1 MKKTLII
8 IASLALGAAASQA
21 AVLCT
26 TTFNRTGTSLDSVT
40 VSTVSDAGLS
50 TSTSISSDNFS
61 KNTSGNDLLANGTIP
76 ASVFSPNANVGNNQ
90 NNTWSVSFTFT
101 NDGSQDMLISS
112 IDLSMIGFT
121 GAGAAQN
128 AGGGVANNNYVGGAD
143 GNLNKPV
150 NITLG
155 MSGQGDQT
163 LAYNGATSTNTST
176 GSWDGVRTGSYEYS
190 DVLLKAGESM
200 TLTVTASKKRGL
212 RQAAVF
218 IGLTGIQINGGS
230 GSRTRHGL
238 PGAFGAGRID
248 DAPPQALSIFFNRGP
263 FQDRIFWN
271 GPGAW
276 HSVTE

>member
-26 TTFNRTGTSLDSVT
+26 TTFNRTGTSLDTVT

-50 TSTSISSDNFS
+50 TSTSIASENFS
-61 KNTSGNDLLANGTIP
+61 KSSAGSDLLASGSIP
-76 ASVFSPNANVGNNQ
+76 ASVFSPNSNVGNNQ

-112 IDLSMIGFT
+112 IDFSMIGFN
-121 GAGAAQN
+121 GSGAAQN

-155 MSGQGDQT
+155 MSGQENQT
-163 LAYNGATSTNTST
+163 LAYNGATSTNAST
-176 GSWDGVRTGSYEYS
+176 GSWDGVHTGSYEYG

-200 TLTVTASKKRGL
+200 TLTVMASKNEAYGSGC
-212 RQAAVF
+212 F
-218 IGLTGIQINGGS
+218 IGLTGIQINGEVVPEPATAS
-230 GSRTRHGL
+230 LGL
-238 PGAFGAGRID
+238 LGLA
-248 DAPPQALSIFFNRGP
+248 ALMMR
-263 FQDRIFWN
+263 RRRL
-271 GPGAW
+271 
-276 HSVTE
+276 

>member
-26 TTFNRTGTSLDSVT
+26 TTFNRTGTSLDTVT

-50 TSTSISSDNFS
+50 TSSSIASQDFS
-61 KNTSGNDLLANGTIP
+61 KSSTGNDLLASGSIP
-76 ASVFSPNANVGNNQ
+76 ASVFSPNSNVGNNQ

-155 MSGQGDQT
+155 MSGQDDQT

-176 GSWDGVRTGSYEYS
+176 GSWDGVRTGSYEYG

-200 TLTVTASKKRGL
+200 TLTVTASKNEAYGNGC
-212 RQAAVF
+212 F
-218 IGLTGIQINGGS
+218 IGLTGIQINGEVVPEPATAS
-230 GSRTRHGL
+230 LGL
-238 PGAFGAGRID
+238 LGLA
-248 DAPPQALSIFFNRGP
+248 ALMMR
-263 FQDRIFWN
+263 RRRL
-271 GPGAW
+271 
-276 HSVTE
+276 

>member
-40 VSTVSDAGLS
+40 VSTDSDAGLS

-61 KNTSGNDLLANGTIP
+61 KNISGNDLLANGTIP

-90 NNTWSVSFTFT
+90 NNTWRVSFTFT
-101 NDGSQDMLISS
+101 NGGTQDMLISS

-121 GAGAAQN
+121 GAGSAQN

-155 MSGQGDQT
+155 MSGQDNQMQ
-163 LAYNGATSTNTST
+163 AYNGATSTNTST
-176 GSWDGVRTGSYEYS
+176 GSWDGVHTGSYKYG

-200 TLTVTASKKRGL
+200 TLTVTASKNEAYGSGC
-212 RQAAVF
+212 F
-218 IGLTGIQINGGS
+218 IGLTGIQIKGEVVPEPATAS
-230 GSRTRHGL
+230 LGL
-238 PGAFGAGRID
+238 LGLA
-248 DAPPQALSIFFNRGP
+248 ALMMR
-263 FQDRIFWN
+263 RRRR
-271 GPGAW
+271 
-276 HSVTE
+276 

>member
-26 TTFNRTGTSLDSVT
+26 TTFNRTGTSLDTVT
-40 VSTVSDAGLS
+40 VSTVSAAGLS
-50 TSTSISSDNFS
+50 TSPSIASENFIKSSAGS
-61 KNTSGNDLLANGTIP
+61 DLLALGSIP
-76 ASVFSPNANVGNNQ
+76 ASVFSPNSNVGNNQ

-112 IDLSMIGFT
+112 IDLSMIGFN
-121 GAGAAQN
+121 GSGAAQN

-155 MSGQGDQT
+155 MSEQENQT

-176 GSWDGVRTGSYEYS
+176 GSWNGVHTGSYEYG

-200 TLTVTASKKRGL
+200 TLTVTASKNEAYGSGC
-212 RQAAVF
+212 F
-218 IGLTGIQINGGS
+218 IGLTGIQINGEVVPEPATAS
-230 GSRTRHGL
+230 LGL
-238 PGAFGAGRID
+238 LGLA
-248 DAPPQALSIFFNRGP
+248 ALMMR
-263 FQDRIFWN
+263 RRRL
-271 GPGAW
+271 
-276 HSVTE
+276 

>member
-50 TSTSISSDNFS
+50 TSTSISSENFS
-61 KNTSGNDLLANGTIP
+61 KSTTGNNLLASDSIP

-101 NDGSQDMLISS
+101 NTGSQDMLISS
-112 IDLSMIGFT
+112 IDLSMVGFN

-128 AGGGVANNNYVGGAD
+128 AGGGANNDYVGGFD

-155 MSGQGDQT
+155 MTGQESQT
-163 LAYNGATSTNTST
+163 QAYNGATTTNQTT
-176 GSWDGVRTGSYEYS
+176 GSWDGVHTGSYKYNN
-190 DVLLKAGESM
+190 VLLKAGESM
-200 TLTVTASKKRGL
+200 TLTVKASKNEAYGNGC
-212 RQAAVF
+212 F
-218 IGLTGIQINGGS
+218 IGLTRIQINGEVVPEPATAS
-230 GSRTRHGL
+230 LGL
-238 PGAFGAGRID
+238 LGLV
-248 DAPPQALSIFFNRGP
+248 ALMMR
-263 FQDRIFWN
+263 RRRR
-271 GPGAW
+271 
-276 HSVTE
+276 

>member
-26 TTFNRTGTSLDSVT
+26 TTFNRTGTSLDTVT

-50 TSTSISSDNFS
+50 TSTSIASENFS
-61 KNTSGNDLLANGTIP
+61 KSSAGSDLL
-76 ASVFSPNANVGNNQ
+76 ASVFSPNSNVGNNQ

-112 IDLSMIGFT
+112 IDLSMIGFN
-121 GAGAAQN
+121 GSGAAQN

-155 MSGQGDQT
+155 MSGQENQT

-176 GSWDGVRTGSYEYS
+176 GSWDGVHTGSYEYG

-200 TLTVTASKKRGL
+200 TLTVTASKNEAYGSGC
-212 RQAAVF
+212 F
-218 IGLTGIQINGGS
+218 IGLTGIQINGEVVPEPATAS
-230 GSRTRHGL
+230 LGL
-238 PGAFGAGRID
+238 LGLA
-248 DAPPQALSIFFNRGP
+248 ALMMR
-263 FQDRIFWN
+263 RRRL
-271 GPGAW
+271 
-276 HSVTE
+276 

>member
-50 TSTSISSDNFS
+50 TSTSIASQDFS
-61 KNTSGNDLLANGTIP
+61 KSSAGNDLLASGSIP
-76 ASVFSPNANVGNNQ
+76 ASVFSPNSNVGNNQ

-101 NDGSQDMLISS
+101 NEGSQDMLISS

-155 MSGQGDQT
+155 MSGQDDQT
-163 LAYNGATSTNTST
+163 LAYNGATNTST
-176 GSWDGVRTGSYEYS
+176 GSWDGVRTGSYEYG

-200 TLTVTASKKRGL
+200 TLTVTASKNEAYGNGC
-212 RQAAVF
+212 F
-218 IGLTGIQINGGS
+218 IGLTEIQINGEVVPEPATAS
-230 GSRTRHGL
+230 LGL
-238 PGAFGAGRID
+238 LGLA
-248 DAPPQALSIFFNRGP
+248 ALMMR
-263 FQDRIFWN
+263 RRRL
-271 GPGAW
+271 
-276 HSVTE
+276 

>member
-1 MKKTLII
+1 M
-8 IASLALGAAASQA
+8 
-21 AVLCT
+21 
-26 TTFNRTGTSLDSVT
+26 
-40 VSTVSDAGLS
+40 
-50 TSTSISSDNFS
+50 
-61 KNTSGNDLLANGTIP
+61 
-76 ASVFSPNANVGNNQ
+76 GNNQ

-155 MSGQGDQT
+155 MSGQDDQT

-176 GSWDGVRTGSYEYS
+176 GSWDGVRTGSYEYG

-200 TLTVTASKKRGL
+200 TLTVTASKNEAYGSGC
-212 RQAAVF
+212 F
-218 IGLTGIQINGGS
+218 IGLTGIQIKGEVVPEPATAS
-230 GSRTRHGL
+230 LGL
-238 PGAFGAGRID
+238 LGLA
-248 DAPPQALSIFFNRGP
+248 ALMMR
-263 FQDRIFWN
+263 RRRR
-271 GPGAW
+271 
-276 HSVTE
+276 

>member
-50 TSTSISSDNFS
+50 TSTSIASQDFS
-61 KNTSGNDLLANGTIP
+61 KSSAGNDLLASGSIP
-76 ASVFSPNANVGNNQ
+76 ASVFSPNSNVGNNQ

-155 MSGQGDQT
+155 MSGQDDQT

-176 GSWDGVRTGSYEYS
+176 GSWDGVRTGSYEYG

-200 TLTVTASKKRGL
+200 TLTVTASKTRPTA
-212 RQAAVF
+212 AAV
-218 IGLTGIQINGGS
+218 
-230 GSRTRHGL
+230 
-238 PGAFGAGRID
+238 
-248 DAPPQALSIFFNRGP
+248 LSVLREFRLRGKWFP
-263 FQDRIFWN
+263 NLLRLLWGFW
-271 GPGAW
+271 GWP
-276 HSVTE
+276 H

>member
-50 TSTSISSDNFS
+50 TSSISSENFS
-61 KNTSGNDLLANGTIP
+61 KSTTGNNLLASDSIP

-101 NDGSQDMLISS
+101 NTGSQDMLISS
-112 IDLSMIGFT
+112 IDLSMVGFN

-128 AGGGVANNNYVGGAD
+128 AGGGVANNDYVGGFD

-155 MSGQGDQT
+155 MTGQESQT
-163 LAYNGATSTNTST
+163 QAYNGATTTNQTT
-176 GSWDGVRTGSYEYS
+176 GSWDGVHTGSYKYNN
-190 DVLLKAGESM
+190 VLLKAGESM
-200 TLTVTASKKRGL
+200 TLTVKASKNEAYGNGC
-212 RQAAVF
+212 F
-218 IGLTGIQINGGS
+218 IGLTRIQINGEVVPEPATAS
-230 GSRTRHGL
+230 LGL
-238 PGAFGAGRID
+238 LGLV
-248 DAPPQALSIFFNRGP
+248 ALMMR
-263 FQDRIFWN
+263 RRRR
-271 GPGAW
+271 
-276 HSVTE
+276 

>member
-61 KNTSGNDLLANGTIP
+61 KNTPGNDLLANGTIP

-112 IDLSMIGFT
+112 IDLSMIGFN
-121 GAGAAQN
+121 GSGAAQN

-155 MSGQGDQT
+155 MSGQENQT

-176 GSWDGVRTGSYEYS
+176 GSWDGVHTGSYEYG

-200 TLTVTASKKRGL
+200 TLTVTASKNEAYGSGC
-212 RQAAVF
+212 F
-218 IGLTGIQINGGS
+218 IGLTGIQINGEVVPEPATAS
-230 GSRTRHGL
+230 LGL
-238 PGAFGAGRID
+238 LGLA
-248 DAPPQALSIFFNRGP
+248 ALMMR
-263 FQDRIFWN
+263 RRRL
-271 GPGAW
+271 
-276 HSVTE
+276 

>member
-50 TSTSISSDNFS
+50 TSSSIASQDFS
-61 KNTSGNDLLANGTIP
+61 KSSTGNDLLASGSIP
-76 ASVFSPNANVGNNQ
+76 ASVFSPNSNVGNSQ

-112 IDLSMIGFT
+112 IELSMIGFT
-121 GAGAAQN
+121 GVGAAQN
-128 AGGGVANNNYVGGAD
+128 AGGGVANNNYVGGAA

-155 MSGQGDQT
+155 MRGQDDQT

-176 GSWDGVRTGSYEYS
+176 GSWDGVHTGSYKYS
-190 DVLLKAGESM
+190 NVLLKAGESM
-200 TLTVTASKKRGL
+200 TLTVTASKNEAYGSGC
-212 RQAAVF
+212 F
-218 IGLTGIQINGGS
+218 IGLTGIQIKGEVVPEPATAS
-230 GSRTRHGL
+230 LGL
-238 PGAFGAGRID
+238 LGLA
-248 DAPPQALSIFFNRGP
+248 ALMMR
-263 FQDRIFWN
+263 RRRR
-271 GPGAW
+271 
-276 HSVTE
+276 

>member
-26 TTFNRTGTSLDSVT
+26 TTFNRTGTSLDTVT

-50 TSTSISSDNFS
+50 ASTSIASENFS
-61 KNTSGNDLLANGTIP
+61 KSSTGNDLLASGSIP

-112 IDLSMIGFT
+112 IDLSMIGFN
-121 GAGAAQN
+121 GSGAAQN

-155 MSGQGDQT
+155 MRKIRR
-163 LAYNGATSTNTST
+163 
-176 GSWDGVRTGSYEYS
+176 WPI
-190 DVLLKAGESM
+190 M
-200 TLTVTASKKRGL
+200 
-212 RQAAVF
+212 
-218 IGLTGIQINGGS
+218 
-230 GSRTRHGL
+230 
-238 PGAFGAGRID
+238 
-248 DAPPQALSIFFNRGP
+248 APPVQIHPR
-263 FQDRIFWN
+263 D
-271 GPGAW
+271 PGMAFIR
-276 HSVTE
+276 EAMNMAMCC

>member
-1 MKKTLII
+1 MDLFFGLGIRYTGKVDTIQPFSVMKKTLII

-26 TTFNRTGTSLDSVT
+26 TTFNRTGTSLDTVT

-50 TSTSISSDNFS
+50 TSSSISSDNFS

-76 ASVFSPNANVGNNQ
+76 TSVFSPNANVGNSQ

-155 MSGQGDQT
+155 MSGQDDQT

-200 TLTVTASKKRGL
+200 TLTVTASKNEAYGNGC
-212 RQAAVF
+212 F
-218 IGLTGIQINGGS
+218 IGLTGIQINGEVVPEPATAS
-230 GSRTRHGL
+230 LGL
-238 PGAFGAGRID
+238 LGLA
-248 DAPPQALSIFFNRGP
+248 ALMMR
-263 FQDRIFWN
+263 RRRL
-271 GPGAW
+271 
-276 HSVTE
+276 

>member
-50 TSTSISSDNFS
+50 TSTSIASQDFS
-61 KNTSGNDLLANGTIP
+61 KSSAGNDLLASGSIP
-76 ASVFSPNANVGNNQ
+76 ASVFSPNSNVGNNQ

-121 GAGAAQN
+121 GTGSPQN
-128 AGGGVANNNYVGGAD
+128 AGSGVANNNYVGGNE
-143 GNLNKPV
+143 GNVNKPV

-155 MSGQGDQT
+155 VSGQESQT
-163 LAYNGATSTNTST
+163 LAYNGSTNANTSL
-176 GSWDGVRTGSYEYS
+176 GNWSGVHTGSYEYD

-200 TLTVTASKKRGL
+200 TLTVTASKNEAYGSGC
-212 RQAAVF
+212 F
-218 IGLTGIQINGGS
+218 IGLTGIQINGEVVPEPATAS
-230 GSRTRHGL
+230 LGL
-238 PGAFGAGRID
+238 LGLA
-248 DAPPQALSIFFNRGP
+248 ALMMR
-263 FQDRIFWN
+263 RRRL
-271 GPGAW
+271 
-276 HSVTE
+276 